1 MPSSNGQQVSNAG
14 RLQTTI
20 VVSPYTPLATDVYIR
35 GELHSGGGIKY
46 TTGQANAGNDVFLN
60 GLRHDVGGV
69 QRIGIEAASQFWP
82 EGFASSINGRGQQSP
97 AGSPDAFI
105 RGIGVLDAGTMMID
119 VV

>member
-1 MPSSNGQQVSNAG
+1 MPFSNGQLVSTAG

-20 VVSPYTPLATDVYIR
+20 VVVPYTPLATDVRIR
-35 GELHSGGGIKY
+35 GELHSGAGVKY

-60 GLRHDVGGV
+60 GLRHSIEGV
-69 QRIGIEAASQFWP
+69 LRIGSEVFAQHWP
-82 EGFASSINGRGQQSP
+82 EGFGSGATGRGQQSP

-105 RGIGVLDAGTMMID
+105 RGIGVLDSGTMMID

>member
-1 MPSSNGQQVSNAG
+1 MPFSNGQLVVNG

-20 VVSPYTPLATDVYIR
+20 VVVPYVPLATDVYIR
-35 GELHSGGGIKY
+35 GELHSGAGAKY
-46 TTGQANAGNDVFLN
+46 TTAQANVGTDVFLN

-69 QRIGIEAASQFWP
+69 QKIGVEAAAQFWP
-82 EGFASSINGRGQQSP
+82 EGFASSLNGRGQQSP

-105 RGIGVLDAGTMMID
+105 RGIGVLDSGTMMID